1 MAWVL
6 KSESTGLGDV
16 LVEGGMCFSK
26 VTGGGEDLCFLLYH
40 LLISQSSLIKERIN
54 NLAAMPFQAS
64 REQLYNSS
72 SL

>member
-26 VTGGGEDLCFLLYH
+26 VTGGGEDPLFSILPPTNFTV
-40 LLISQSSLIKERIN
+40 ISDKGKN
-54 NLAAMPFQAS
+54 
-64 REQLYNSS
+64 
-72 SL
+72 